1 MFLNRI
7 LSQYPAEKTRP
18 ASQSQSLARYRARF
32 RTTAYRGGFPP
43 LTKSAGRI
51 DEAINKRSGRPGA
64 NDPTAGTFYW
74 NIKVTSQ
81 IYARQATGKDS
92 RFSSGNMR
100 YGVDKSG
107 ALSSLFPRASRFGG
121 EISRVRL
128 SPKYR
133 QAFSVVGLI
142 TEGSASVVVRCV
154 RMLIIGQQWNRHRFR
169 LLP

>member
-1 MFLNRI
+1 MFLKYQPSR
-7 LSQYPAEKTRP
+7 YPAEKTRP
-18 ASQSQSLARYRARF
+18 ASQSQSLARYRSRPRAA
-32 RTTAYRGGFPP
+32 AYPGGFPP
-43 LTKSAGRI
+43 PTKSAGRI

-64 NDPTAGTFYW
+64 NDPSAGTFYW

-100 YGVDKSG
+100 SGVDKSG

-133 QAFSVVGLI
+133 QAFSVVGLMRGGLFCCC
-142 TEGSASVVVRCV
+142 TVYGA
-154 RMLIIGQQWNRHRFR
+154 
-169 LLP
+169 